1 MDLVISGM
9 TMTPERNATYMFV
22 GPYMISSQT
31 ILARGET
38 AQRLSEP
45 GDLNHP
51 EVTIAAAAGTT
62 SIAAVRDLLPQAKVL
77 EVPDQEQGL
86 RAMLEGKA
94 QVLVAEHSFCVV
106 AALRYGEQGL
116 AILDK
121 SFTFEP
127 LGIAFTEDAHLANW
141 LENFLFMLKGTGRME
156 MLGQRWFKDAGWLK
170 EMEAN
175 RLL

>member
-1 MDLVISGM
+1 MISGM

-22 GPYMISSQT
+22 GPYMISGQA
-31 ILARGET
+31 ILARREA

-45 GDLNHP
+45 DDLNHP

-62 SIAAVRDLLPQAKVL
+62 NIAAVRDLLPQAKVL
-77 EVPDQEQGL
+77 EVLDQEQGL

-116 AILDK
+116 
-121 SFTFEP
+121 T
-127 LGIAFTEDAHLANW
+127 NW

-170 EMEAN
+170 EIEAN